1 MREETADIL
10 SIARRLDRVEL
21 QLKNLTDALVTERS
35 RDFTKPFLNTTT
47 AAAFTDSPSPNAFR
61 MWAKRRGIPCGHKGR
76 TVIYRKSD
84 LELAMGFRP
93 YVTRARP

>member
-1 MREETADIL
+1 MKGRRQSRRAAAQQPLRSAYIPREPF
-10 SIARRLDRVEL
+10 
-21 QLKNLTDALVTERS
+21 
-35 RDFTKPFLNTTT
+35 DFSKPFFNTAT

-84 LELAMGFRP
+84 LELAMGFGKLAP
-93 YVTRARP
+93 LAHARRSQAGQR